1 MLSTLIL
8 SNHDLDCVWQV
19 ELLDYLLEDKSLYTP
34 IVGLTFYFVLCL
46 IFLFSPAIVFDNMI
60 NFITLNSNPEMWN
73 LYYWG
78 KMSFF
83 VFCPHF
89 VPGEHICSELF
100 IYSFIYLLYSLYISV
115 KCPLL
120 PFFPILPLQIPFLSL
135 IPLLLLLGIT
145 PPWDNYSQQ
154 N

>member
-100 IYSFIYLLYSLYISV
+100 IYSFIYLL
-115 KCPLL
+115 
-120 PFFPILPLQIPFLSL
+120 
-135 IPLLLLLGIT
+135 
-145 PPWDNYSQQ
+145 W
-154 N
+154 